1 MAKETKTVNAYAG
14 VDKTLEIYGAFGWK
28 LLSQS
33 GIYGLTLELYRDTDH
48 PHYEEL
54 VKAEALYESKKNEYD
69 NLPRPVKPD
78 EPGMFDFKGK
88 KEYKHKLSDF
98 QMAEIR
104 YSNQTKT
111 LDAEMKKIVNEC
123 RLNYI
128 AE

>member
-54 VKAEALYESKKNEYD
+54 VKAEALYESKKNEYA

-88 KEYKHKLSDF
+88 KEYKQKLSDF
-98 QMAEIR
+98 HMAEIR